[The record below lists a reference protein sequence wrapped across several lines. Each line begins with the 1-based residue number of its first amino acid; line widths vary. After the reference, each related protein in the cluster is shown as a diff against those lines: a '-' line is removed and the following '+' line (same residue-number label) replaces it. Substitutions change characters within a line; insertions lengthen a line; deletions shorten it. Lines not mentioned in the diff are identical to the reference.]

1 MSSALLGNFNIYE
14 VSGYKSFTFT
24 FLSGYKSFLS
34 EDLSISLCDL
44 TFTFLLLQ
52 DMEANCW
59 KRNSFQNV
67 YFSEVL
73 ARDLVSNQRG
83 CDGTY
88 RAGDREVEGRGR
100 I

>member
-1 MSSALLGNFNIYE
+1 MRSRDTKVPLSLSSQD
-14 VSGYKSFTFT
+14 V
-24 FLSGYKSFLS
+24 YKSFLS
-34 EDLSISLCDL
+34 EDLSISF

-52 DMEANCW
+52 DMEVNCW
-59 KRNSFQNV
+59 KRNSSQNV

-73 ARDLVSNQRG
+73 ALGDLVSNQRG